1 MKHEIHHNK
10 GRIMKKLLLISA
22 LAATTLFAN
31 PVTDAVKHETKSDK
45 KHKVK
50 KDGHKIDKTIK
61 KEKRK
66 IKKEKRKMEVK
77 AIKAVL

>member
-1 MKHEIHHNK
+1 
-10 GRIMKKLLLISA
+10 MKKLLLTSA
-22 LAATTLFAN
+22 LAVTTLFAN
-31 PVTDAVKHETKSDK
+31 PLTNAVKHEVKPDI

-50 KDGHKIDKTIK
+50 KDDHKVDKTIK

-77 AIKAVL
+77 AVKAVL